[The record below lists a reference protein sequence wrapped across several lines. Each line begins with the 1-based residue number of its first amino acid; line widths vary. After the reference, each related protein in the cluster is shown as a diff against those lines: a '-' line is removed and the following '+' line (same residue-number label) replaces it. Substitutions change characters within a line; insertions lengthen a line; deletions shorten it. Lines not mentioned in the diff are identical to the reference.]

1 MTPELVN
8 VWAEPRYTL
17 RRYEPHA
24 TRAAAVEELGEAVLE
39 RTAHRYLGTLLVTA
53 HPTLG
58 TVVTATT
65 CLMAEAHEYARQ
77 SEAEA
82 ADRRRRVA

>member
-1 MTPELVN
+1 MNPEIVN

-24 TRAAAVEELGEAVLE
+24 TRAAAVEELGEAMLE
-39 RTAHRYLGTLLVTA
+39 RTAHRYLGSLLVSA

-58 TVVTATT
+58 TVVTETT
-65 CLMAEAHEYARQ
+65 CLLPDAHEYARQ

-82 ADRRRRVA
+82 ADRRRGVA